1 MIAAEG
7 VNSSGLKM
15 VVRKV
20 LEGVPRPLPN
30 SPAHAIREYHHD
42 GLYQVR
48 TCAHQTD
55 RQTASA
61 VGRSIDSLS
70 HAFATNPT

>member
-20 LEGVPRPLPN
+20 LEGVPRPLCN
-30 SPAHAIREYHHD
+30 SPAHKIREYHHD
-42 GLYQVR
+42 GLYQVCCR
-48 TCAHQTD
+48 
-55 RQTASA
+55 A
-61 VGRSIDSLS
+61 VPCRSVCHD
-70 HAFATNPT
+70 